1 MINNRIFIF
10 NASSSSS
17 RGLILP
23 GRKINKTFYN
33 SKPIFIAGS
42 NIKSPIG
49 LPPIRPV
56 TIKTLEIKRNNS
68 MGDIKKENYENLS
81 FKLWKKE
88 FDKSEKK
95 MKKQKEIKSNSIL
108 KDLLK
113 KKKLKKLKKSKHEKK
128 SYSVTVNHYKKSDL
142 DIEKQ
147 KNNEI
152 IKGENIIENKEEN
165 KKLNEEDEISGQEI
179 GNIVEYLKSLNFE
192 KYNRDMEIREALEL
206 IKSKMNKD
214 NEGKKKEDIKENN
227 NDSTKNYNNEN
238 ENEENN
244 EENKKENNNNDY
256 KEDNDLI
263 IINDEK
269 TQELNPI
276 EDKEEE
282 NKKEEIEKYKL
293 AEIIS
298 KHKMLKN
305 VHSIKSIRK
314 LLQRQGLDNP
324 NLIDKSKIQ
333 IQNEKNE

>member
-81 FKLWKKE
+81 FKLWKRE

-147 KNNEI
+147 KNKEI
-152 IKGENIIENKEEN
+152 IKGENINENKEEN

-206 IKSKMNKD
+206 IRSKMNKEKEENNINNKSIENNCND
-214 NEGKKKEDIKENN
+214 NENKENKNECSQNENEKEEINN
-227 NDSTKNYNNEN
+227 ND
-238 ENEENN
+238 
-244 EENKKENNNNDY
+244 ENKKE
-256 KEDNDLI
+256 
-263 IINDEK
+263 IN
-269 TQELNPI
+269 ELNHI

-282 NKKEEIEKYKL
+282 IKKEEIEKFKI

-298 KHKMLKN
+298 KHKILKN
-305 VHSIKSIRK
+305 VHSIQSIRK

>member
-10 NASSSSS
+10 NPSSSS

-23 GRKINKTFYN
+23 GRKINNTFYN

-68 MGDIKKENYENLS
+68 MGDIKKENYVNLS

-128 SYSVTVNHYKKSDL
+128 SYSVIVNHYKKSDL

-147 KNNEI
+147 KNKEI
-152 IKGENIIENKEEN
+152 IKGENINDNKEEN

-206 IKSKMNKD
+206 IRSKMNKEKEENNIDNKSFENNCND
-214 NEGKKKEDIKENN
+214 NENKENKNECSQNENEKEEINN
-227 NDSTKNYNNEN
+227 ND
-238 ENEENN
+238 
-244 EENKKENNNNDY
+244 ENKKE
-256 KEDNDLI
+256 
-263 IINDEK
+263 IN
-269 TQELNPI
+269 ELNHI

-282 NKKEEIEKYKL
+282 IKKEEIEKFKI

-298 KHKMLKN
+298 KHKILKN
-305 VHSIKSIRK
+305 VHSIQSIRK

-324 NLIDKSKIQ
+324 NLIDLSKIL
-333 IQNEKNE
+333 EKKE

>member
-128 SYSVTVNHYKKSDL
+128 SYSVIVNHYKKSDL

-152 IKGENIIENKEEN
+152 IKGENINENKEEN

-206 IKSKMNKD
+206 IRSKMNKEKEENNIDNKSIENNYND
-214 NEGKKKEDIKENN
+214 NENKENKNECSKNENEKEEINN
-227 NDSTKNYNNEN
+227 ND
-238 ENEENN
+238 
-244 EENKKENNNNDY
+244 ENKKE
-256 KEDNDLI
+256 
-263 IINDEK
+263 IN
-269 TQELNPI
+269 ELNHI

-282 NKKEEIEKYKL
+282 IKKEEIEKFKI

-298 KHKMLKN
+298 KHKILKN
-305 VHSIKSIRK
+305 VHSIQSIRK

-324 NLIDKSKIQ
+324 NLIDLSKIL
-333 IQNEKNE
+333 EKKE

>member
-152 IKGENIIENKEEN
+152 INGEKINENKEDN
-165 KKLNEEDEISGQEI
+165 KKLNEEDEITGQEI

-206 IKSKMNKD
+206 IRSKMNKEKEENNINDKSIENNCND
-214 NEGKKKEDIKENN
+214 NENKENKNECSKNENEKEEINN
-227 NDSTKNYNNEN
+227 ND
-238 ENEENN
+238 
-244 EENKKENNNNDY
+244 ENKKEI
-256 KEDNDLI
+256 K
-263 IINDEK
+263 
-269 TQELNPI
+269 ELNYI

-282 NKKEEIEKYKL
+282 IKKEEIEKFKI

-298 KHKMLKN
+298 KHKILKN
-305 VHSIKSIRK
+305 VHSIQSIRK

-324 NLIDKSKIQ
+324 NLIDLSKIL
-333 IQNEKNE
+333 EKKE

>member
-152 IKGENIIENKEEN
+152 INGEKINENKEDN
-165 KKLNEEDEISGQEI
+165 KKLNEEDEITGQEI

-206 IKSKMNKD
+206 IRSKMNKEKEENNINDKSIDNNCND
-214 NEGKKKEDIKENN
+214 NENKENKNECSKNENEKEEINN
-227 NDSTKNYNNEN
+227 ND
-238 ENEENN
+238 
-244 EENKKENNNNDY
+244 ENKKEI
-256 KEDNDLI
+256 K
-263 IINDEK
+263 
-269 TQELNPI
+269 ELNYI

-282 NKKEEIEKYKL
+282 IKKEEIEKFKI

-298 KHKMLKN
+298 KHKILKN
-305 VHSIKSIRK
+305 VHSIQSIRK

-324 NLIDKSKIQ
+324 NLIDLSKIL
-333 IQNEKNE
+333 EKKE